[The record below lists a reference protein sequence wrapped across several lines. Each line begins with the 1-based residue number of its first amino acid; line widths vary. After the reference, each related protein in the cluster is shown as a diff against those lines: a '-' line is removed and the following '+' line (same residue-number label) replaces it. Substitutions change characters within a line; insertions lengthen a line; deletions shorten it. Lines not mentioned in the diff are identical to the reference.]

1 MELKKLPD
9 QPRSGSDRTLATIAN
24 VAALMD
30 EAGIKARYNVI
41 KKNVEIELP
50 GHEGTPDN
58 LDNVTLT
65 HIISSA
71 RHADGARG

>member
-1 MELKKLPD
+1 MKLDKLPD
-9 QPRSGSDRTLATIAN
+9 QPRPGSDRTLATIAN

-30 EAGIKARYNVI
+30 EASISARYNVI

-58 LDNVTLT
+58 LDNVKRTRKRKPLWEE
-65 HIISSA
+65 
-71 RHADGARG
+71 